1 VSGSAD
7 WQDNLIEVLLAARN
21 SQYQR
26 KNGRPLEGRQDF
38 RQEIERIKKTDKTYR
53 SDA

>member
-1 VSGSAD
+1 VSASAD
-7 WQDNLIEVLLAARN
+7 WQDDLIEVLLAARIR
-21 SQYQR
+21 ST
-26 KNGRPLEGRQDF
+26 KKKKRPLEGRQDF